1 MFFRMFGLGVTNAIA
16 GEQTEGMVEA
26 VKTCWWIKINTKPV
40 RRHMMDGA
48 VFPHIIH
55 FTYSVDG
62 QTYRG
67 KRYVQYYKRCPIK
80 GEKLT
85 VYYEREKPANYAVI
99 L

>member
-1 MFFRMFGLGVTNAIA
+1 
-16 GEQTEGMVEA
+16 
-26 VKTCWWIKINTKPV
+26 
-40 RRHMMDGA
+40 MDGT

-80 GEKLT
+80 GEKLS
-85 VYYEREKPANYAVI
+85 VCYEREKPENYAVI